1 MSTIPLADAPRL
13 VDAGRRARVLAAVL
27 AVLAVVFAVLV
38 LLLSRHPGTRTIVPL
53 PANADT
59 VIVLDLSASIST
71 DTYSRIGGTLQS
83 LADSG
88 RRFGLI
94 VFSDEAYEALP
105 PGTPSADLA
114 PLVRYFT
121 LPQQT
126 TPGFLPTF
134 PVNPWARNFTAG
146 TRISGGLDL
155 ARRLALETPHP
166 ATVVLVSDLSDAPS
180 DLTRLTTE
188 LLAYRRDGVPMRI
201 VGLNA
206 SPTDVQLYKQLLPA
220 GTAIVAAPTLEQT
233 PPHSL
238 TPFPWRLVALVA
250 AAAIALAL
258 LTLFRQRLDW
268 RPS

>member
-1 MSTIPLADAPRL
+1 MSTIPLTDARRL
-13 VDAGRRARVLAAVL
+13 IAAGRVARVAALVL
-27 AVLAVVFAVLV
+27 AVLAVAFALVFVLS
-38 LLLSRHPGTRTIVPL
+38 SRHPGTHTIVPL
-53 PANADT
+53 PSNADT
-59 VIVLDLSASIST
+59 VVVLDLSASIST
-71 DTYSRIGGTLQS
+71 DTYSRIGGTLQALS
-83 LADSG
+83 DSG

-134 PVNPWARNFTAG
+134 PRNPWARDFTAG
-146 TRISGGLDL
+146 TRISAGLDL
-155 ARRLALETPHP
+155 ARRLALQTSHP
-166 ATVVLVSDLSDAPS
+166 ATVVLVSDLSDSPS
-180 DLTRLTTE
+180 DLTQLTTV
-188 LLAYRRDGVPMRI
+188 LLAYRRDNVPMRI

-206 SPTDVQLYKQLLPA
+206 SPADTALFRQILPR
-220 GTAIVAAPTLEQT
+220 GTAIVDAPTLQQA

-250 AAAIALAL
+250 AAAVALAL
-258 LTLFRQRLDW
+258 LTLWRQRLDW
-268 RPS
+268 RTA